1 MIWGVL
7 AQWLVRVVGVVLVG
21 VLTLAFWHLLDLAIN
36 RRRNLMHVAGP
47 RPLPIL
53 GRHRAEPGQAALFPI
68 GCKTKP
74 NYVLSRS
81 HNGRRGSH

>member
-21 VLTLAFWHLLDLAIN
+21 VLTLAFWHLLDLTIN

-53 GRHRAEPGQAALFPI
+53 GRHRADSESPDLKLLTASTVY
-68 GCKTKP
+68 C
-74 NYVLSRS
+74 SDHRS
-81 HNGRRGSH
+81 